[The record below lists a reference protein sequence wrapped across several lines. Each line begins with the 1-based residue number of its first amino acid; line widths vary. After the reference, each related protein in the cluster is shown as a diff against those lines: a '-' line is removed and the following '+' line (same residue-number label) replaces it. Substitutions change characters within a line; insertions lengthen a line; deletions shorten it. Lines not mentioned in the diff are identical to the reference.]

1 MTAKVTKQ
9 INRVTKQINR
19 ITKQINLLITKSFK
33 GVKLPSPSL
42 LKISPEDHV

>member
-9 INRVTKQINR
+9 INLIK
-19 ITKQINLLITKSFK
+19 KQINLLITKSFK

>member
-9 INRVTKQINR
+9 INLIK
-19 ITKQINLLITKSFK
+19 KQINLLITKSFK
-33 GVKLPSPSL
+33 GVKLLSPSL

>member
-9 INRVTKQINR
+9 INL